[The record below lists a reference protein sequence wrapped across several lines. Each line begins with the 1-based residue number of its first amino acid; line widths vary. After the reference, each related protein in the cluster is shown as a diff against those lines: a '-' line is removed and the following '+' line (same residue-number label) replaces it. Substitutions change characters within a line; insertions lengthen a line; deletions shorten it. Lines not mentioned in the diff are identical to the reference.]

1 MVWCINPIKVGS
13 SIKNTKE
20 SYDSAMNKLI
30 EGRGNIIKKIENLK
44 ELGAKTKKSLPQK
57 LIDRATDN
65 EDN

>member
-1 MVWCINPIKVGS
+1 
-13 SIKNTKE
+13 
-20 SYDSAMNKLI
+20 MNKLI

-57 LIDRATDN
+57 LIDRAKDN